1 MKKTAF
7 SVLWYYVRSLFSPC
21 PLFASPAEVFKCC
34 RAAQV
39 QFRTSEG
46 LEPGAPFPAWWPRNN
61 SWSATIGPS
70 AAQETPQHHCPWQGH
85 GDDVPG
91 SLALPLGAG
100 SLLREGPGSETAEI
114 TNPGRKGIQSPG
126 SNREVASEVQGRTT
140 NANGHQAEVISDVH
154 FGWEF
159 SFSEDDYLIW

>member
-1 MKKTAF
+1 M
-7 SVLWYYVRSLFSPC
+7 
-21 PLFASPAEVFKCC
+21 
-34 RAAQV
+34 
-39 QFRTSEG
+39 
-46 LEPGAPFPAWWPRNN
+46 
-61 SWSATIGPS
+61 
-70 AAQETPQHHCPWQGH
+70 
-85 GDDVPG
+85 PG

-100 SLLREGPGSETAEI
+100 SLLREGPGSKTAEI